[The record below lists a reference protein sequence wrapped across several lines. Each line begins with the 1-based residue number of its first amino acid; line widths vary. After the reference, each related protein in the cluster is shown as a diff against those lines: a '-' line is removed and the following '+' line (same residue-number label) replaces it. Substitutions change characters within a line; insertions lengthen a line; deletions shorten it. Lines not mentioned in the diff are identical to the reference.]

1 MKNLLI
7 GQGHDLLWVN
17 LMSVPTAEEYLRMVD
32 GSRSNLDS
40 SKAEKCQSLTRSS
53 TETGGL
59 FRMISRLVIAQSQSP
74 NKPAD
79 LDRLMTLLGRYFQI
93 RDDYANLVL
102 DQVCDP
108 HRGRGMIP
116 ILGDSGS

>member
-1 MKNLLI
+1 M
-7 GQGHDLLWVN
+7 
-17 LMSVPTAEEYLRMVD
+17 
-32 GSRSNLDS
+32 DS
-40 SKAEKCQSLTRSS
+40 SEAEKNQSLTRSS

-74 NKPAD
+74 NKPTD

-102 DQVCDP
+102 DQVRNSYRRRDQS
-108 HRGRGMIP
+108 HSRR
-116 ILGDSGS
+116 DR

>member
-17 LMSVPTAEEYLRMVD
+17 LLSIPTTEEYLQMVD
-32 GSRSNLDS
+32 GSKPAIRILLKQRRAS
-40 SKAEKCQSLTRSS
+40 QLTRKS

-59 FRMISRLVIAQSQSP
+59 FRMISRLVIAQSQSS

-93 RDDYANLVL
+93 RDDYTNLVL
-102 DQVCDP
+102 DQVMSLVP
-108 HRGRGMIP
+108 TMSRF
-116 ILGDSGS
+116 DS

>member
-1 MKNLLI
+1 MKNLLT

-17 LMSVPTAEEYLRMVD
+17 LMSVPTVEEYLRMVD
-32 GSRSNLDS
+32 GSRSKNSDS
-40 SKAEKCQSLTRSS
+40 FEAEKYQSLTRSS

-102 DQVCDP
+102 DQVCNPYRRRDKS
-108 HRGRGMIP
+108 
-116 ILGDSGS
+116 DSRRDR